1 VYESSIWLPRP
12 LDEVFAFF
20 SDASNLEV
28 ITPPWLSFSVV
39 TPAPIEMRPGTLI
52 DYRLRFRGFP
62 LRWRSEITSWDPPH
76 RFADAQVKGP
86 YRQWIH
92 EHTFVEKDGGT
103 LAGDR
108 VEAMY
113 GMENGAG
120 AYFSSHRNAAGR
132 PTRFGLTIRGSKGL
146 LETYTGSVPDVH
158 LLEDSAWS
166 PGRTGSK
173 WMSVSTAG
181 VGKPEPLEKGRAH
194 QGNIWTCEDLFRAIE
209 DDRDPISSV
218 YEARGATEMIVA
230 AFEAHRQGGPVK
242 LPLENRE
249 NPLLSL

>member
-1 VYESSIWLPRP
+1 MKTFVYESSIWLPRP

-108 VEAMY
+108 VEYAVWGGALANALVVRRDVERIFDYRRQTLTAM
-113 GMENGAG
+113 
-120 AYFSSHRNAAGR
+120 
-132 PTRFGLTIRGSKGL
+132 FGSG
-146 LETYTGSVPDVH
+146 D
-158 LLEDSAWS
+158 DS
-166 PGRTGSK
+166 
-173 WMSVSTAG
+173 
-181 VGKPEPLEKGRAH
+181 
-194 QGNIWTCEDLFRAIE
+194 
-209 DDRDPISSV
+209 
-218 YEARGATEMIVA
+218 
-230 AFEAHRQGGPVK
+230 
-242 LPLENRE
+242 
-249 NPLLSL
+249 

>member
-1 VYESSIWLPRP
+1 MKTSVYESSLWLPRR

-28 ITPPWLSFSVV
+28 ITPPWLKFSVV

-86 YRQWIH
+86 YRQWLH

-108 VEAMY
+108 VEYAVWGGALATALVVRRDVERIFDYRRQTLTAM
-113 GMENGAG
+113 
-120 AYFSSHRNAAGR
+120 
-132 PTRFGLTIRGSKGL
+132 FGSG
-146 LETYTGSVPDVH
+146 D
-158 LLEDSAWS
+158 DS
-166 PGRTGSK
+166 
-173 WMSVSTAG
+173 
-181 VGKPEPLEKGRAH
+181 
-194 QGNIWTCEDLFRAIE
+194 
-209 DDRDPISSV
+209 
-218 YEARGATEMIVA
+218 
-230 AFEAHRQGGPVK
+230 
-242 LPLENRE
+242 
-249 NPLLSL
+249 

>member
-1 VYESSIWLPRP
+1 VKTSVYESSIWLPRP

-108 VEAMY
+108 VEYAVWGGALANALVVRRDVERIFDYRRQTLTAM
-113 GMENGAG
+113 
-120 AYFSSHRNAAGR
+120 
-132 PTRFGLTIRGSKGL
+132 FGSG
-146 LETYTGSVPDVH
+146 D
-158 LLEDSAWS
+158 DS
-166 PGRTGSK
+166 
-173 WMSVSTAG
+173 
-181 VGKPEPLEKGRAH
+181 
-194 QGNIWTCEDLFRAIE
+194 
-209 DDRDPISSV
+209 
-218 YEARGATEMIVA
+218 
-230 AFEAHRQGGPVK
+230 
-242 LPLENRE
+242 
-249 NPLLSL
+249 